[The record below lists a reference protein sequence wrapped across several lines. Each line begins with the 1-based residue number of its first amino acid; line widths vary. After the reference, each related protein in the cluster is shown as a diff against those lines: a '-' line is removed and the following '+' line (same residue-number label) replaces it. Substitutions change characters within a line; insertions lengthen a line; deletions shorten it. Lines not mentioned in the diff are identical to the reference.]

1 MVIDSIF
8 SYINNLKRFPV
19 IFVSPLAYAIGN
31 CSEEIYFG
39 LLKARREDKKL
50 ILLYPYNL
58 PFWLKKYKLTNNE
71 IFKVDSEYIY
81 FRDDIFFHH
90 VVRTCV
96 TLVYLPI
103 RLMSLWLR
111 DIFGVTSLSVSY
123 RFPRIGLDS
132 IYEKTNY
139 FSWSTVRSNN
149 WGRQFEEYLP
159 VGLRKNNINQAERK
173 LSDMGI
179 PTNDWFVCVHAR
191 EGGFKNDARRREYRN
206 MQISNYIKAFERI
219 IEKGGWVIRMGD
231 DTMTKLPEMERV
243 IDYPFTK
250 FKSDL
255 MDVFLINK
263 CRFFIGSQSG
273 PLDIASLFQK
283 PTLIVNM
290 VNWTYNYPWFYHSRG
305 ILKNF
310 YCHTKKRILTIQ
322 EIFEG
327 PWSLQDMDGVGVVA
341 SEYELYDNSADDIEE
356 AVVEYMDLLESQQ
369 FNQSPLQKEVN
380 EIRIKTSYDIFETV
394 RFTSYS
400 DHEELIQKYRVACRV
415 EDSKGAICQKFLEKN
430 WKKSSYKTK

>member
-1 MVIDSIF
+1 MIIDKIF
-8 SYINNLKRFPV
+8 NYINNLKNFPV
-19 IFVSPLAYAIGN
+19 LFLSPLAYAVGN

-39 LLKARREDKKL
+39 LLKARRENKKL
-50 ILLYPYNL
+50 MLLYPYDL
-58 PFWLKKYKLTNNE
+58 PFWLIKYKLTNNE

-96 TLVYLPI
+96 TLVYLPL
-103 RLMSLWLR
+103 RLISLWLR
-111 DIFGVTSLSVSY
+111 DFFGVSSLSVSY

-132 IYEKTNY
+132 IYEKTNN
-139 FSWSTVRSNN
+139 FTWNAVRSKH
-149 WGRQFEEYLP
+149 WGSQFKEYLP
-159 VGLRKNNINQAERK
+159 VSLRKNNIKRAERK
-173 LSDMGI
+173 LGEMGI
-179 PTNDWFVCVHAR
+179 SEDDWFVCVHAR

-206 MQISNYIKAFERI
+206 MQINNYIKAFERI
-219 IEKGGWVIRMGD
+219 IEKGGWVIRIGD

-250 FKSDL
+250 YKSDL

-263 CRFFIGSQSG
+263 CRFFIGCQSG

-290 VNWTYNYPWFYHSRG
+290 VNWTYNYPWFNNCRG
-305 ILKNF
+305 ILKKF
-310 YCHTKKRILTIQ
+310 YSNTKKRILTVK

-327 PWSLQDMDGVGVVA
+327 PWSLQDIYGDVNQNGYKL
-341 SEYELYDNSADDIEE
+341 YENSAGEIED
-356 AVVEYMDLLESQQ
+356 AVIEYIDLLESQD
-369 FNQSPLQKEVN
+369 FNLSPLQKTAN
-380 EIRIKTSYDIFETV
+380 ETRIKTSYDIFESV

-400 DHEELIQKYRVACRV
+400 DHEESIEKYRIASRI
-415 EDSKGAICQKFLEKN
+415 EDSKGSISQKFLEKN
-430 WKKSSYKTK
+430 WN